1 MKQVQQNLQSGVTTV
16 VETPVPAA
24 SKDSLL
30 INTSHSL
37 VSVGTE
43 KMLVDFGRGNLVQK
57 ARQQPDKVK
66 QAFDKVR
73 TDGLA
78 PTVET
83 IRNKLD
89 APLTLGY
96 CNVGRLIE
104 AGANV
109 TSFTAG
115 DRIASNG
122 KHAGVVSVPHT
133 LCAKIPDNVED
144 ESATFTVMG
153 AIALQGIRLI
163 NPTLGETVVVT
174 GLGLIGLLAVQI
186 LRANGCQVIGTDFD
200 AEKLEL
206 ARQFGAE
213 TIDLAAGQDPIAL
226 TESLT
231 RGRGVDAVLITAS
244 TKSNEPMAQAAQ
256 MCRKRGRVVLV
267 GVVGLELSRADFYE
281 KEISF
286 QVSCSYGPGR
296 YDPNY
301 EEQGND
307 YPIGFVRWTEQR
319 NFEAILE
326 LMSSGALNVKPLI
339 SHRFKLDDAPQAYE
353 LVSTGNP
360 LGVLLEYPQEE
371 HTLQARTV
379 NLAGKP
385 TVNPSKAVIGF
396 IGAGNYASSVLVP
409 AFADT
414 PARLRSIA
422 SATGT
427 SSVHVG
433 KKHNI
438 ELATTD
444 SEAMLNDPEIT
455 AVVVSTRHSSHARWV
470 IDALNAG
477 KHVFVEK
484 PLALTTSELTN
495 ISETYKKSTQQPTSP
510 LLMVGFNRRYAPH
523 AQTARRL
530 LAQANQPCSMV
541 MTVNAGAI
549 PSDHWTQDI
558 QSGGGRILG
567 EACHFIDLLRF
578 LAGHPIAG
586 VTSNLMTSTNNDTVT
601 MTLTFENG
609 SLGTVHYLAN
619 GNKAIAKERLEIYCA
634 GAVLQLDNF
643 KSMKG
648 HGWKDFRTQRIARQ
662 DKGQKHCAKAF
673 VDAIES
679 GNTSQLIPFSELHEV
694 ASACLQAAPH
704 TST

>member
-1 MKQVQQNLQSGVTTV
+1 MKQIQQNLQSGATNV
-16 VETPVPAA
+16 VETPAPALTSA
-24 SKDSLL
+24 SITIS
-30 INTSHSL
+30 TSHSL
-37 VSVGTE
+37 VTVGTE
-43 KMLVDFGRGNLVQK
+43 KMLVDFGRGNLIQK
-57 ARQQPDKVK
+57 AQQQPDKVK
-66 QAFDKVR
+66 QALDKVR
-73 TDGLA
+73 TDGLL
-78 PTVET
+78 PTVDA
-83 IRNKLD
+83 IQNKLD
-89 APLTLGY
+89 TPLSLGY
-96 CNVGRLIE
+96 CNVGRLVE
-104 AGANV
+104 TGANV
-109 TSFTAG
+109 STFTVG

-122 KHAGVVSVPHT
+122 KHASIVSVPHT
-133 LCAKIPDNVED
+133 LCARIPDNVED

-186 LRANGCQVIGTDFD
+186 LRANGCRVLGIDLD
-200 AEKLEL
+200 PDKLAL
-206 ARQFGAE
+206 AKQFGAE
-213 TIDLAAGQDPIAL
+213 IIDLGAGQDPLAIADSF
-226 TESLT
+226 TK
-231 RGRGVDAVLITAS
+231 GRGVDAVLITAS
-244 TKSNEPMAQAAQ
+244 SKSNEPMSQAAQ

-296 YDPNY
+296 YDPAY

-319 NFEAILE
+319 NFEAVLE

-339 SHRFKLDDAPQAYE
+339 SHRFKLEDAADAYE
-353 LVSTGNP
+353 LVSSGNP
-360 LGVLLEYPQEE
+360 LGAVLEYPQEDYTE
-371 HTLQARTV
+371 ESRTIA
-379 NLAGKP
+379 LSSAP
-385 TVNPSKAVIGF
+385 TGSASKAVLGF

-409 AFADT
+409 AFANT
-414 PARLRSIA
+414 PARLRNIS

-433 KKHNI
+433 KKHGI

-444 SEAMLNDPEIT
+444 SSALLADPAIN
-455 AVVVSTRHSSHARWV
+455 AVVISTRHSSHARWV
-470 IDALNAG
+470 IDALKAG

-484 PLALTTSELTN
+484 PLALTASELQEITQ
-495 ISETYKKSTQQPTSP
+495 TYENLAKESSPP

-523 AQTARRL
+523 TQTARKL
-530 LAQANQPCSMV
+530 LAQANQPASMV

-558 QSGGGRILG
+558 ANGGGRILG
-567 EACHFIDLLRF
+567 EACHFVDLLRY
-578 LAGHPIAG
+578 LASHAITN
-586 VTSNLMTSTNNDTVT
+586 VSSSLMHSANNDTVT
-601 MTLTFENG
+601 ITLTFADG

-619 GNKAIAKERLEIYCA
+619 GNKAIAKERLEIFCG

-643 KSMKG
+643 RSMKG
-648 HGWKDFRTQRIARQ
+648 YGWKNFRSQRVARQ
-662 DKGQKHCAKAF
+662 DKGQRHCARAF

-679 GNTSQLIPFSELHEV
+679 GDSSMLIPINELVEV

-704 TST
+704 TTE